1 LFDFRH
7 RTKTI
12 FRAYSFLAAFRVKFK
27 NRKENFREMFCPSCG
42 IEEKQVNQFCRACGT
57 DLRAARK
64 VLEMPDTITASAAS
78 AREEI
83 GRAFAAKIR
92 EAQTGA
98 DLKIVAE
105 DVLPEIEKF
114 LESPEEKRLR
124 RMRVGT
130 LISLIGLGAMFA
142 FAWVAAFIRKDDFII
157 IAGLGMVA
165 FFIGLSF
172 VINGILLTVPK
183 KKISDKSSDAE
194 HQREIDAHS
203 EKLNAQTNELFLPEA
218 NQTFSSVT
226 ENTTQHLK
234 EKQPVRR

>member
-1 LFDFRH
+1 
-7 RTKTI
+7 
-12 FRAYSFLAAFRVKFK
+12 
-27 NRKENFREMFCPSCG
+27 MFCPSCG
-42 IEEKQVNQFCRACGT
+42 IEEKQFNQFCRACGT
-57 DLRAARK
+57 DLRPARK
-64 VLEMPDTITASAAS
+64 VLEMPDTITASAIS

-142 FAWVAAFIRKDDFII
+142 FAWVAAFIRNDDFII
-157 IAGLGMVA
+157 VAGLGMVA

-183 KKISDKSSDAE
+183 KRISDKSSDAE
-194 HQREIDAHS
+194 NQREIDTRV
-203 EKLNAQTNELFLPEA
+203 NAINAGTNELGLPEA
-218 NQTFSSVT
+218 NQVFASVT

-234 EKQPVRR
+234 EKQPVRRR

>member
-1 LFDFRH
+1 
-7 RTKTI
+7 
-12 FRAYSFLAAFRVKFK
+12 
-27 NRKENFREMFCPSCG
+27 MFCPGCG
-42 IEEKQVNQFCRACGT
+42 IEEKQANQFCRACGT
-57 DLRAARK
+57 DLGAARK
-64 VLEMPDTITASAAS
+64 ALEMPDTITASAAS

-92 EAQTGA
+92 EAQTGT

-130 LISLIGLGAMFA
+130 LISSIGLGAAIAFSIVSRLMRDDGMF
-142 FAWVAAFIRKDDFII
+142 V
-157 IAGLGMVA
+157 IAGLGVVA

-183 KKISDKSSDAE
+183 KKISDRSSDAE
-194 HQREIDAHS
+194 HQRDLDARVS
-203 EKLNAQTNELFLPEA
+203 AVSAPTNELVLPES
-218 NQTFSSVT
+218 NQVFASVT
-226 ENTTQHLK
+226 EETTRHLK
-234 EKQPVRR
+234 EKQPVKRR